1 MDAWFRLKAGF
12 RIRGYALE
20 TRVILRAMKVHG
32 LIVADNG
39 GNWFFVGAA
48 NERNAWTDRVLDELK
63 SIRAGG
69 FVAVDARRMMVS
81 PGSGRVKPRYV
92 GA

>member
-1 MDAWFRLKAGF
+1 LRLKAGF
-12 RIRGYALE
+12 RIRGYAPE

-39 GNWFFVGAA
+39 GDWFLGGSA
-48 NERNAWTDRVLDELK
+48 NEGNAWTDRVLDELK
-63 SIRAGG
+63 SIRTGA
-69 FVAVDARRMMVS
+69 FVAVDVRRMMVS
-81 PGSGRVKPRYV
+81 PGTGRVKPRYV